1 MTDEEILK
9 IIDDIEKSE
18 ESKENYFGFYEDR
31 LIESLIIK
39 ANKSGLTLYASV
51 LLKASL
57 EYDSKTEE
65 SNMNYLKLDDDWI
78 DDSSDMFIEYIEK
91 NDTIINIEESKM
103 NWRDYLLR
111 AGFVVILILLG
122 VCLIIGFSTV
132 VGWLF

>member
-1 MTDEEILK
+1 MTDDEILR
-9 IIDDIEKSE
+9 IIEKIEKSV
-18 ESKENYFGFYEDR
+18 ESEENYFGFYEDG
-31 LIESLIIK
+31 LIESPIIK
-39 ANKSGLTLYASV
+39 ANRSGLVLYASV

-57 EYDSKTEE
+57 SYDSKTED

-111 AGFVVILILLG
+111 TGFVVILILLG
-122 VCLIIGFSTV
+122 VCLIIGLSTV
-132 VGWLF
+132 VGWFF